1 MKLRIGVVLVA
12 VLGLGNPWT
21 LKKFTTSVSGASNTS
36 QEAADVD
43 GDGDGDGIEPA
54 PNYVPPEPFVAGQN
68 QAVALDAAVGP
79 NTLVNS
85 RDLCGGRGNTQS
97 ETAMA
102 VYGDVIVAAFNDS
115 RGFYCPSHSTVGWAF
130 SFDGGQTFTDGGTL
144 PGGLTPWSNGDP
156 WVAVGPDGTFYIS
169 GISNNF
175 VGMSISRGTVTP
187 DGISWSDPVR
197 ATFGSSGT
205 DKEALAVDQNT
216 GSVYMAYD
224 VNTNRVEVVRSD
236 DQAATWTT
244 PTILPAPGGIGSFPI
259 IDANGRLYVLWLAG
273 WPTANQRL
281 VVSSSDDFGQT
292 FSAPVDISTVCPF
305 NVAGFSRGQVPAFP
319 SVAIDR
325 SGGPMDGRIYLAFH
339 SACGGFGNAYLT
351 SSDDGGQTWS
361 VPTTMNDDAT
371 TGIHYSPNVSVDDLG
386 NVNVFFYDRRD
397 NPGSSI
403 TDVYFAQSTDGG
415 ATFGP
420 NVRVTEVATTWG
432 STPSDITPN
441 FGDYITSLSLGTDVL
456 VTWADGRNGD
466 PDAYFARLTPAAPGQ
481 K

>member
-1 MKLRIGVVLVA
+1 MKLRIGVVLLA
-12 VLGLGNPWT
+12 LLGLGNPWT
-21 LKKFTTSVSGASNTS
+21 LKKFTTVVAGASNTS
-36 QEAADVD
+36 QEAVET
-43 GDGDGDGIEPA
+43 DGDGDGIEPA

-68 QAVALDAAVGP
+68 QAVTLDAAVGP
-79 NTLVNS
+79 NTPVNS

-115 RGFYCPSHSTVGWAF
+115 RGFYCPNHSTVGWAF

-156 WVAVGPDGTFYIS
+156 WVAVGPGGTFYIS

-175 VGMSISRGTVTP
+175 RGMSISAGTVTP
-187 DGISWSDPVR
+187 DGISWSDPVQ
-197 ATFGSSGT
+197 ATFGSNGT

-224 VNTNRVEVVRSD
+224 INTTRVEVVRSD

-244 PTILPAPGGIGSFPI
+244 PTILPAPGGIGAFPI
-259 IDANGRLYVLWLAG
+259 IDANGRLYLTWLAG
-273 WPTANQRL
+273 WPSPTERL
-281 VVSSSDDFGQT
+281 VVSFSDDFGQS
-292 FSAPVDISTVCPF
+292 FSPTVDISPVCPF
-305 NVAGFSRGQVPAFP
+305 TVPGFNRAQGVPAFP

-325 SGGPMDGRIYLAFH
+325 SGGPMDGRLYVAFH
-339 SACGGFGNAYLT
+339 SACAGVGNGYLT

-361 VPTTMNDDAT
+361 EPTTMNDDAT
-371 TGIHYSPNVSVDDLG
+371 TAIHFSPNVSVDDLG

-397 NPGSSI
+397 NPGGST

-415 ATFGP
+415 GAPTCSSPGRMVAAGIRMRILRACRP
-420 NVRVTEVATTWG
+420 RLWVR
-432 STPSDITPN
+432 SN
-441 FGDYITSLSLGTDVL
+441 LLS
-456 VTWADGRNGD
+456 RSNC
-466 PDAYFARLTPAAPGQ
+466 YQ
-481 K
+481 